1 MFVRASDL
9 ATASLGD
16 IADGIGRALRTVHM
30 YRSGGRRVTPNAA
43 RALARHL
50 RQRSELFEKSANE
63 LDRVADVT
71 ERQEGT
77 NG

>member
-1 MFVRASDL
+1 M

-30 YRSGGRRVTPNAA
+30 YRSGERRVTPNAA

-50 RQRSELFEKSANE
+50 RRRSELFEKSARE
-63 LDRVADVT
+63 LERTADAA
-71 ERQEGT
+71 ERQEGS